1 LVDQKIAI
9 RVEKTQKRGAIVG
22 RDLWDWELSRSV
34 ERGINKDWYDW
45 WGRERQNWRKWDESW
60 MVCWSIGDVALK
72 RDEGI
77 EIVWN

>member
-34 ERGINKDWYDW
+34 ERGINKD
-45 WGRERQNWRKWDESW
+45 
-60 MVCWSIGDVALK
+60 
-72 RDEGI
+72 
-77 EIVWN
+77 